1 MSKQSVPFA
10 CVMFMMALV
19 MAVSAQEIPAIINDT
34 ALNGAALLNNTTLNA
49 TSNVTAIAPLVEAI
63 PGGNETLTS
72 AANETHPVANEVVAN
87 LNESLSAENETVPA
101 ENITEPKSAAPAAS
115 LGGSSSL
122 IALDG
127 ANQIASPK
135 KPVVAVGGAASTPNL
150 FSIGMKYLPDEAY
163 NVGLPAETIM
173 DLSSMPFYLNEI

>member
-72 AANETHPVANEVVAN
+72 AANETQPVANEVVAN

-101 ENITEPKSAAPAAS
+101 ENMEPKGAAPAAS

-150 FSIGMKYLPDEAY
+150 FSIGRKYLPDEAY